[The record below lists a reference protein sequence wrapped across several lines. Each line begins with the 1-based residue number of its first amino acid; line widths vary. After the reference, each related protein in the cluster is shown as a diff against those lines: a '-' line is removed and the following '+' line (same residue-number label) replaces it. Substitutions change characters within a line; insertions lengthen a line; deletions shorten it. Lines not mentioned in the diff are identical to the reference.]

1 MKTSRASRLDL
12 DVGQVPVLPQAA
24 ALCYRLSRGCPEVLL
39 ITSRKAQRWI
49 IPKGWL
55 IDGLS
60 ASETAAQEAWEEAG
74 VIGTCVPLKL
84 GQFSMA
90 KTCAKRGQVLCAVDV
105 YPLHVDQIQNQF
117 PETGQR
123 KRKWCTFDRAA
134 SKVNS
139 PDLAAILRNFAPRL
153 H

>member
-1 MKTSRASRLDL
+1 MKTSRASSLDL
-12 DVGQVPVLPQAA
+12 DMGQVPILPQAA
-24 ALCYRLSRGCPEVLL
+24 ALCYRLSQGRPEVLL

-74 VIGTCVPLKL
+74 VIGTCAPVRL
-84 GQFSMA
+84 GQFSMV
-90 KTCAKRGQVLCAVDV
+90 KTCAKRGPVLCAVDV
-105 YPLHVDQIQNQF
+105 FPLYVDEVKNQF

-123 KRKWCTFDRAA
+123 KRKWCALEKAA
-134 SKVNS
+134 SKVSS
-139 PDLAAILRNFAPRL
+139 PGLAALLYKFAPRI

>member
-1 MKTSRASRLDL
+1 MKTSWASSLDL

-24 ALCYRLSRGCPEVLL
+24 ALCYRLSRGRPEVLL
-39 ITSRKAQRWI
+39 ITSRRAQRWI

-55 IDGLS
+55 IYGLS

-74 VIGTCVPLKL
+74 VIGTCVPVKL
-84 GQFSMA
+84 GQFPMA
-90 KTCAKRGQVLCAVDV
+90 KTCAKRGPVLCAVDV
-105 YPLHVDQIQNQF
+105 YPLHVDHVQNQF

-123 KRKWCTFDRAA
+123 KRKWCTLQKAA

-139 PDLAAILRNFAPRL
+139 PDLAAILRRFAPRI

>member
-1 MKTSRASRLDL
+1 MKTSRASSLDL

-24 ALCYRLSRGCPEVLL
+24 ALCYRLARGHPEVLL

-74 VIGTCVPLKL
+74 VIGTCVPVKL

-90 KTCAKRGQVLCAVDV
+90 KTCAKRGPVLCAVDV
-105 YPLHVDQIQNQF
+105 YPLHVDQVQNQF
-117 PETGQR
+117 PEAGQR
-123 KRKWCTFDRAA
+123 KRKWCTLQKAA

-139 PDLAAILRNFAPRL
+139 PDLAAILREFAPRI